1 MSTWIGEKME
11 VDEKFQLKI
20 QDREKAWKQKVQNE
34 SKEQKP

>member
-1 MSTWIGEKME
+1 MSTWVGEKME

-20 QDREKAWKQKVQNE
+20 QDREKDWKQNVQNE